1 MKRKSLTFFSNGI
14 LKIGNLSSFVSEYKI
29 SFKVTVLSKFATTS
43 IGGWGFKSTAKR
55 ARDYA
60 AAHNLPY
67 VALEDGFLRSIGLG
81 VAGAQTL
88 SLVVDEVG
96 IYYDAR
102 QPSRLEQL
110 IAANGALAD
119 DAVARSR
126 RCISA
131 IRDYRLSKYNQN
143 QSDPQLRAAAPKV
156 VVIDQTQG
164 DASVVGAMADQD
176 TFVQMLRS
184 AVEAHPNE
192 TVWVKVHPDVVYGKK
207 KGFLYPLPFEL
218 PNVKLYAEPVNPWD
232 FLETTTHVYTVSSLM
247 GFEALMAG
255 AQVHCFG
262 MPFYAGWGLT
272 HDQQSCERRNQSRTL
287 EQVFDAA
294 YIQYARYVDPILS
307 ERCEIERIISYMS
320 DQLAQQSA
328 PEMAVSLSRL
338 SWWKQRWIDDYLQAW
353 RFAPSAN
360 GKAIRW
366 GRVEPEEASFCIED
380 GFIRSVGLGV
390 HFNRPVS
397 LVCDRRGIYF
407 DARVESDL
415 EYALNNT
422 ECSDWAQWRARQLI
436 AQLLVAN
443 LTKYNVGTDT
453 VLDLPAGRKII
464 LVPGQVESDASIRY
478 GSPEVTTNEALLRAA
493 RSGEPDAYII
503 YKPHPDVVAG
513 QRDLGQWQGE
523 FTALADRV
531 ETDIAMAQLLDQVDE
546 VYTMTSLTG
555 FEALLRGK
563 QVTTYGMPFYAGW
576 GLTRD
581 MMACG
586 RRVRRHSLE
595 SLVYFALIDYPTYVD
610 PLTRRACSAEQAIER
625 VRQMK
630 CGAVEVKDTKLQLLL
645 MLKRVKH
652 TAKRW
657 VYPALKP
664 FLKK

>member
-1 MKRKSLTFFSNGI
+1 MKIGIVFSKGI
-14 LKIGNLSSFVSEYKI
+14 LKHNIELFVAPCNVYLNTKSPDCVI
-29 SFKVTVLSKFATTS
+29 
-43 IGGWGFKSTAKR
+43 GWGFKSTAKR
-55 ARDYA
+55 ARHYA

-81 VAGAQTL
+81 VAGAQPL

-102 QPSRLEQL
+102 QPSRLELL

-119 DAVARSR
+119 EAVARSH

-131 IRDYRLSKYNQN
+131 IRQYRLSKYNQN

-192 TVWVKVHPDVVYGKK
+192 TVWVKVHPDVVHGKK
-207 KGFLYPLPFEL
+207 KGFLYPLPFEH

-287 EQVFDAA
+287 EQVFAAA

-338 SWWKQRWIDDYLQAW
+338 SWWKQRWIGDYLQAW

-366 GRVEPEEASFCIED
+366 GRGEPDEASFCIED

-397 LVCDRRGIYF
+397 LVYDRRGIYF

-415 EYALNNT
+415 ENALNHGA
-422 ECSDWAQWRARQLI
+422 CSGWEQWRARQLI
-436 AQLLVAN
+436 AQLLAAN
-443 LTKYNVGTDT
+443 LTKYNVGTNT

-464 LVPGQVESDASIRY
+464 LVPGQVESDASIRC

-493 RSGEPDAYII
+493 RDAEPDAYII

-513 QRDLGQWQGE
+513 QRDQGQWQGE
-523 FTALADRV
+523 FTAVADRV
-531 ETDIAMAQLLDQVDE
+531 ETDVAMAQLLDQVDE
-546 VYTMTSLTG
+546 VHTMTSLTG

-581 MMACG
+581 MMACE
-586 RRVRRHSLE
+586 RRTRRHSLE
-595 SLVYFALIDYPTYVD
+595 SLVYFVLIGYPTYVD

-657 VYPALKP
+657 VYPAVKP

>member
-1 MKRKSLTFFSNGI
+1 MVISLGKYICFSRGI
-14 LKIGNLSSFVSEYKI
+14 VRLKNVNHFITEPSDFSTGDVVI
-29 SFKVTVLSKFATTS
+29 
-43 IGGWGFKSTAKR
+43 GWGFKSTAKR

-60 AAHNLPY
+60 AAHNMPY

-81 VAGAQTL
+81 VAGAQPL
-88 SLVVDEVG
+88 SLVIDEVG
-96 IYYDAR
+96 IYYDVR
-102 QPSRLEQL
+102 QSSRLEQL
-110 IAANGALAD
+110 ISSSEGLPLE
-119 DAVARSR
+119 AVERSR

-176 TFVQMLRS
+176 TFVQMLRR
-184 AVEAHPNE
+184 AVEAHPHE
-192 TVWVKVHPDVVYGKK
+192 TVWVKVHPDVVHGKK
-207 KGFLYPLPFEL
+207 KGFLYPLPFEH

-272 HDQQSCERRNQSRTL
+272 HDQQSCERRNQPRTL

-294 YIQYARYVDPILS
+294 YIQYARYVDPTLG

-320 DQLAQQSA
+320 DQLALQA
-328 PEMAVSLSRL
+328 NAEMAVSLSRL
-338 SWWKQRWIDDYLQAW
+338 SWWKQRWIGDYLQAW
-353 RFAPSAN
+353 RFAPSTN

-366 GRVEPEEASFCIED
+366 GRGEPDEACFCIED

-415 EYALNNT
+415 EYMLNHRNST
-422 ECSDWAQWRARQLI
+422 PWERWRAEQLI
-436 AQLLVAN
+436 EQMLRAN

-478 GSPEVTTNEALLRAA
+478 GSPEVMTNEALLRAA
-493 RSGEPDAYII
+493 RDAEPDAYII

-513 QRDLGQWQGE
+513 QRDQGQWQGD
-523 FTALADRV
+523 FTAVADWV
-531 ETDIAMAQLLDQVDE
+531 ETNIAMAQLLDQVDE
-546 VYTMTSLTG
+546 VHTMTSLTG

-576 GLTRD
+576 GLTHD
-581 MMACG
+581 NLVCE
-586 RRVRRHSLE
+586 RRARRHNLTSLA
-595 SLVYFALIDYPTYVD
+595 YFALVAYPTYVD

-625 VRQMK
+625 IRQMK
-630 CGAVEVKDTKLQLLL
+630 NGEVMVKDTRLKCLLL
-645 MLKRVKH
+645 LKRLKH
-652 TAKRW
+652 VGKRW
-657 VYPALKP
+657 VYSALRP
-664 FLKK
+664 FLSK

>member
-1 MKRKSLTFFSNGI
+1 MRGRIFSRGI
-14 LKIGNLSSFVSEYKI
+14 QA
-29 SFKVTVLSKFATTS
+29 LSKELNLLDIKLS
-43 IGGWGFKSTAKR
+43 NKKYSVVIGWGFKSTAKR

-60 AAHNLPY
+60 ASHNLPY
-67 VALEDGFLRSIGLG
+67 LALEDGFLRSVGLG
-81 VAGAQTL
+81 VAGAQPL
-88 SLVVDEVG
+88 SLVIDEVG
-96 IYYDAR
+96 IYYDTR

-110 IAANGALAD
+110 ITANGDLVD
-119 DAVARSR
+119 DAVARSH

-131 IRDYRLSKYNQN
+131 IREHRLSKYNQN
-143 QSDPQLRAAAPKV
+143 KSDPQLRAAAPKV
-156 VVIDQTQG
+156 VVVDQTQG

-176 TFVQMLRS
+176 TFVQMLRR
-184 AVEAHPNE
+184 AVEAHSHE
-192 TVWVKVHPDVVYGKK
+192 TVWVKVHPDVVHGKK
-207 KGFLYPLPFEL
+207 KGFLYPLPFEH
-218 PNVKLYAEPVNPWD
+218 PNIKLYAEPINPWD
-232 FLETTTHVYTVSSLM
+232 FLDTATHVYTVSSLM

-272 HDQQSCERRNQSRTL
+272 HDQQSCDRRNLSRTL

-294 YIQYARYVDPILS
+294 YIQYARYVDPILK

-320 DQLAQQSA
+320 DQLALQA
-328 PEMAVSLSRL
+328 NVEMAVSLSRL
-338 SWWKQRWIDDYLQAW
+338 SWWKQRWIGDYLKAW
-353 RFAPSAN
+353 RFSPSAN

-366 GRVEPEEASFCIED
+366 GRGEPDEGSFCIED

-422 ECSDWAQWRARQLI
+422 ECSDWAQWRARELI
-436 AQLLVAN
+436 TQLLAAN
-443 LTKYNVGTDT
+443 LTKYNVGADT
-453 VLDLPAGRKII
+453 VLDLPADQKII
-464 LVPGQVESDASIRY
+464 LVPGQVESDASIRC
-478 GSPEVTTNEALLRAA
+478 GSPDVTTNEALLRAA
-493 RSGEPDAYII
+493 RDAEPDAYII

-513 QRDLGQWQGE
+513 QRDQGQWQGD
-523 FTALADRV
+523 FTTLADRV
-531 ETDIAMAQLLDQVDE
+531 ETDVAMAQLLDQVDG
-546 VYTMTSLTG
+546 VHTMTSLAG

-576 GLTRD
+576 GLTHD
-581 MMACG
+581 MMACARRG
-586 RRVRRHSLE
+586 RQHSLE
-595 SLVYFALIDYPTYVD
+595 SLVYFALVGYPTYVD
-610 PLTRRACSAEQAIER
+610 PLTRRTCSAEQAIER
-625 VRQMK
+625 LRQMK

-657 VYPALKP
+657 VYPAVKP
-664 FLKK
+664 FLTK

>member
-1 MKRKSLTFFSNGI
+1 MSEIIIFSKGIKRIANLNLYLCDASEGS
-14 LKIGNLSSFVSEYKI
+14 KIV
-29 SFKVTVLSKFATTS
+29 
-43 IGGWGFKSTAKR
+43 GWGFKSTAKR

-60 AAHNLPY
+60 FAHNLPY
-67 VALEDGFLRSIGLG
+67 VALEDGFLRSVGLG
-81 VAGAQTL
+81 VAGVQPL

-110 IAANGALAD
+110 ITATGDLVD
-119 DAVARSR
+119 DAVARSH

-131 IRDYRLSKYNQN
+131 IRKHRLSKYNQN

-184 AVEAHPNE
+184 AVEAHPHE

-207 KGFLYPLPFEL
+207 KGFLYPLPFEH
-218 PNVKLYAEPVNPWD
+218 PNIKLYAEPINPWD
-232 FLETTTHVYTVSSLM
+232 FLDTATHVYTVSSLM

-272 HDQQSCERRNQSRTL
+272 HDQQSCDRRNLTRTL

-294 YIQYARYVDPILS
+294 YIQYARYVDPILG

-320 DQLAQQSA
+320 DQIALQANV
-328 PEMAVSLSRL
+328 EMEVSLSRL
-338 SWWKQRWIDDYLQAW
+338 SWWKQRWIGDYLEAW
-353 RFAPSAN
+353 RFSPSAT

-366 GRVEPEEASFCIED
+366 GRGEPDEGSFCIED

-422 ECSDWAQWRARQLI
+422 ECSDWAQWRARELI
-436 AQLLVAN
+436 TQLLAAN
-443 LTKYNVGTDT
+443 LTKYNVGADT
-453 VLDLPAGRKII
+453 VLDLPADQKII
-464 LVPGQVESDASIRY
+464 LVPGQVESDASIRC
-478 GSPEVTTNEALLRAA
+478 GSPDVTTNEALLRAA
-493 RSGEPDAYII
+493 RDAEPDAYII

-513 QRDLGQWQGE
+513 QRDQGQWQGD
-523 FTALADRV
+523 FTTLADRV
-531 ETDIAMAQLLDQVDE
+531 ETDVAMAQLLDQVDG
-546 VYTMTSLTG
+546 VHTMTSLAG

-576 GLTRD
+576 GLTHD
-581 MMACG
+581 MMACARRG
-586 RRVRRHSLE
+586 RQHSLE
-595 SLVYFALIDYPTYVD
+595 SLVYFALVGYPTYVD
-610 PLTRRACSAEQAIER
+610 PLTRRTCSAEQAIER
-625 VRQMK
+625 LRQMK

-657 VYPALKP
+657 VYPAVKP
-664 FLKK
+664 FLTK

>member
-1 MKRKSLTFFSNGI
+1 MKVANLRKFINSNS
-14 LKIGNLSSFVSEYKI
+14 KNTSSRV
-29 SFKVTVLSKFATTS
+29 V
-43 IGGWGFKSTAKR
+43 GWGFKSTAKR
-55 ARDYA
+55 ARDHA
-60 AAHNLPY
+60 AKHNLPY

-81 VAGAQTL
+81 VAGAQPL

-102 QPSRLEQL
+102 QPSKLEQL
-110 IAANGALAD
+110 IGSNDNLSAD
-119 DAVARSR
+119 NIERSR

-131 IRDYRLSKYNQN
+131 IRELRLSKYNQN
-143 QSDPQLRAAAPKV
+143 QRDIALRSAKPKI

-164 DASVVGAMADQD
+164 DASVVGALADEQ

-184 AVEAHPNE
+184 AVDNHPNE
-192 TVWVKVHPDVVYGKK
+192 TVWVKIHPDVVQGKK
-207 KGFLYPLPFEL
+207 KGFLYPLPFEH

-232 FLETTTHVYTVSSLM
+232 FLDTTTHLYTVSSLM

-272 HDQQSCERRNQSRTL
+272 VDQLVCPRRNQPRTL

-320 DQLAQQSA
+320 DQLYQLAQPQL
-328 PEMAVSLSRL
+328 AVSLSRL
-338 SWWKQRWIDDYLQAW
+338 SRWKRLWIGDYLQAW
-353 RFAPSAN
+353 NFHTEKLGQAM
-360 GKAIRW
+360 RW
-366 GRVEPEEASFCIED
+366 GRGEPEDPCFCIED

-415 EYALNNT
+415 ENILNHRHST
-422 ECSDWAQWRARQLI
+422 PWERWRAEQLI
-436 AQLLVAN
+436 EQLLHAN
-443 LTKYNVGTDT
+443 LTKYNVGHDRE
-453 VLDLPAGRKII
+453 LNLPQGRKII
-464 LVPGQVESDASIRY
+464 LVPGQVEGDASIRF
-478 GSPEVTTNEALLRAA
+478 GSPEVKTNEALLKAV
-493 RSGEPDAYII
+493 RSAEPEAFII

-513 QRDLGQWQGE
+513 QRDQGQWQGD
-523 FTALADRV
+523 FTAVADRI
-531 ETDIAMAQLLDQVDE
+531 ETDVAMAQLLDQVDE
-546 VYTMTSLTG
+546 VHTMTSLTG

-581 MMACG
+581 HLRCE
-586 RRVRRHSLE
+586 RRVRQHDLA
-595 SLVYFALIDYPTYVD
+595 SLVYFALIAYPTYID
-610 PLTRRACSAEQAIER
+610 PLTRRACSAEQAIAR
-625 VRQMK
+625 VSQMK
-630 CGAVEVKDTKLQLLL
+630 SGDVTVKDAKLQWLLL
-645 MLKRVKH
+645 LKRIKH
-652 TAKRW
+652 TIKRW
-657 VYPALKP
+657 ASPAITP
-664 FLKK
+664 FLRK